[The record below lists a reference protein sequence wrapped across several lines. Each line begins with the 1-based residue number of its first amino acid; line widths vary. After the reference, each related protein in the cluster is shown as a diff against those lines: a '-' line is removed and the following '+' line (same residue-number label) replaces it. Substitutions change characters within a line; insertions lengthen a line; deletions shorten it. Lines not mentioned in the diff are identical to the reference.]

1 MLWTLAKEVLVGDR
15 ILCPDGNGF
24 YHVAEVVGDYYYAP
38 EKDLIQ
44 LAEKDQ
50 IVRGVVFALEDD
62 KKLRRALI
70 TSPNIAFYRYQVD
83 FKLLEA

>member
-1 MLWTLAKEVLVGDR
+1 MGYVME
-15 ILCPDGNGF
+15 
-24 YHVAEVVGDYYYAP
+24 E
-38 EKDLIQ
+38 

-50 IVRGVVFALEDD
+50 IVRGVVIALEDD

-70 TSPNIAFYRYQVD
+70 ASPNIAFYRYQVD